1 MGRRLHKLYIVWCV
15 IYAMSYIH
23 RPAGR
28 GYMELVGL
36 LYIVRWITYC
46 RTYMHS
52 LNCYGYMSRVG
63 WVHLRINTSLLA
75 TRWLW
80 RIWVYFVYSYT
91 DFTYIHT
98 FESCCRRDKIPTL
111 QRQNMVV
118 ITPSHMAPIYI
129 YICEVTIT
137 MTMRGDEVEEK
148 KKRKKKKRHRQDTHY
163 LCNEIWII

>member
-1 MGRRLHKLYIVWCV
+1 
-15 IYAMSYIH
+15 MSYIH

-63 WVHLRINTSLLA
+63 WVHLCINASLLA

-129 YICEVTIT
+129 YIY
-137 MTMRGDEVEEK
+137 MRGNNYYDHAGGRSG
-148 KKRKKKKRHRQDTHY
+148 RKKKEKKRRDIDKTRTIYVTKFELYRWRRRQS
-163 LCNEIWII
+163 